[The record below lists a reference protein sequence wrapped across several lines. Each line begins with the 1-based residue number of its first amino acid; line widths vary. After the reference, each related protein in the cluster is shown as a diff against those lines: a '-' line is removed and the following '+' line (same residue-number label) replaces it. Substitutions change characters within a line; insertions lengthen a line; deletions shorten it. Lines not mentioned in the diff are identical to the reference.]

1 VAKNNLPSPTITLSQ
16 AEARRF
22 MLAHHHLWPPRQLVG
37 RAGVMR
43 FFHTVGSIQFDPI
56 DRVGRNPDLVLQSR
70 VAGYR
75 PDLLEELLYTDRL
88 LLDGY
93 DKVAAVYP
101 TRDWPYFARHRA
113 EIRRR
118 HAQVPMRIPPPMVEE
133 VRRRPPMEIA
143 PDILEAIRQRGPL
156 SSLDLQQQD
165 QIDWHWGQPTTVAR
179 ALLETLY
186 AMGELVIHHRVGTRR
201 AFELAERALPADLHA
216 APDPHGG
223 KEAYHDWHVLRRVG
237 GLGLANP
244 GSGEHWQGILAMN
257 SPARQA
263 TLSRLTEHGRVV
275 ALAVEGLPGRTFFL
289 RTADLP
295 TLETVRRGER
305 PDPGAAII
313 AALDNLTWD
322 RDMVRWIFGF
332 DYVWEVY
339 KPAAKRIYGYY
350 VLPIIYDDRFVARF
364 DPAWDRKER
373 LLTITDWWWE
383 EGVRPDEAM
392 EAALI
397 ASLRDFMG
405 YLGAERIE
413 VESRVA
419 NDKGLH
425 WVAELS
431 AETRT

>member
-1 VAKNNLPSPTITLSQ
+1 MARNNLPSPSITLSQ

-22 MLAHHHLWPPRQLVG
+22 MLAHQHLWPPRQLVG
-37 RAGVMR
+37 KAGVMR
-43 FFHTVGSIQFDPI
+43 FFQTVGSIQFDPI

-70 VAGYR
+70 IAGYR

-93 DKVAAVYP
+93 DKVASVYP
-101 TRDWPYFARHRA
+101 TQDWPYFARHRA
-113 EIRRR
+113 DIRKR
-118 HAQVPMRIPPPMVEE
+118 HAQVPMRIPPPMAEE
-133 VRRRPPMEIA
+133 VRRQPPMEIA
-143 PDILEAIRQRGPL
+143 PAILEAIRQRGPL
-156 SSLDLQQQD
+156 SSPDLQQQD

-186 AMGELVIHHRVGTRR
+186 AMGELIIHHRVGTRR
-201 AFELAERALPADLHA
+201 AFDLAERALPADLYA

-223 KEAYHDWHVLRRVG
+223 NEAYHHWHVLRRVG

-244 GSGEHWQGILAMN
+244 GSGEHWQGILGMK
-257 SPARQA
+257 SPARQ
-263 TLSRLTEHGRVV
+263 S
-275 ALAVEGLPGRTFFL
+275 ALARLVERGRLVAVAVDGLSDRTFFV
-289 RTADLP
+289 RAADLP
-295 TLETVRRGER
+295 TLETVQSGER
-305 PDPGAAII
+305 PEPSAAII

-322 RDMVRWIFGF
+322 RDMLRWIFGF

-339 KPAAKRIYGYY
+339 KPAAKRLYGYY
-350 VLPIIYDDRFVARF
+350 VLPIVYDDRFVARF

-383 EGVRPDEAM
+383 EGVQPDDAM
-392 EAALI
+392 EAALV
-397 ASLRDFMG
+397 ACLRDFMS

-413 VESRVA
+413 VESQVA

>member
-1 VAKNNLPSPTITLSQ
+1 MPKNNLPSPTITLSQ
-16 AEARRF
+16 EEARRF
-22 MLAHHHLWPPRQLVG
+22 MLAHHHLWPPGQLTG
-37 RAGVMR
+37 KDGVMT
-43 FFHTVGSIQFDPI
+43 FFYTVGSIQFDPI

-70 VAGYR
+70 IADYR

-88 LLDGY
+88 LLDGF
-93 DKVAAVYP
+93 DKVASIYP
-101 TRDWPYFARHRA
+101 TDDWPYFARHRA
-113 EIRRR
+113 EVRKH
-118 HAQVPMRIPPPMVEE
+118 HAQVPMRIPPPMAEE

-186 AMGELVIHHRVGTRR
+186 SMGELVVHHRVGTRR
-201 AFELAERALPADLHA
+201 AFELAERALPAELYT
-216 APDPHGG
+216 APDPHGN

-244 GSGEHWQGILAMN
+244 GSGEQWLGILGMK
-257 SPARQA
+257 SPSRQA
-263 TLSRLTEHGRVV
+263 ALSRLVERGILM
-275 ALAVEGLPGRTFFL
+275 ALAVEGLPDRTFFA

-295 TLETVRRGER
+295 TLERVQSGER
-305 PDPGAAII
+305 PAPRAAII
-313 AALDNLTWD
+313 AALDNLIWD
-322 RDMVRWIFGF
+322 RDMARWIFDF

-350 VLPIIYDDRFVARF
+350 VLPVLYDDRLVARF

-373 LLTITDWWWE
+373 LLTVTDWWWE
-383 EGVRPDEAM
+383 EDVHPDDAM
-392 EAALI
+392 EAALV
-397 ASLRDFMG
+397 ACLEDFSG
-405 YLGAERIE
+405 YIGAERVE
-413 VESRVA
+413 VDGQVA

-425 WVAELS
+425 WVSALS
-431 AETRT
+431 AGPSI